1 MPKNYPSIDRLADL
15 QQLVADFSKITRAFK
30 LADTDRPE
38 NDVDHSYALAMTCWY
53 LAPKIA
59 PELSLEKIFKY
70 ALAHDIVEIYAGD
83 TFVFDQTGAVDTKH
97 ERENQALAQLRN
109 EWVDFTEMTDSA
121 DDYMQKAN
129 EEAKFVKAID
139 KILPLIVIEQGE
151 GATFWNHHNIT
162 LAMEIENKVSI
173 KISEPVA
180 PYYESVIEWLSG
192 RGNIPLR

>member
-121 DDYMQKAN
+121 DDYMQKTN

-151 GATFWNHHNIT
+151 GVLFWNRHDIT